1 MEKPHPQDRN
11 INPPSSGYEQ
21 SDALWG
27 SLWLCSDVI
36 LEEFLNNSRHKAE
49 RKSANVTRH
58 TGLQQ
63 TKEKSASSKEK
74 GVGRGREGPQPL
86 AFSISKPRHFR
97 ASCELSVGQCWLQCS
112 YKRGPEHLLQSVQPP
127 RGPDPSFTRLLLSP
141 SWCAKPGCV
150 LSGQEHA
157 FWSKTSLVPIAAL
170 PPSSRFEIFHLC
182 VLTTQFLGFE
192 VCQIWILGTAIY

>member
-11 INPPSSGYEQ
+11 INPPSSGHEQ

-27 SLWLCSDVI
+27 SFWLCSDVI

-112 YKRGPEHLLQSVQPP
+112 YKRGREHLLQSVQPP
-127 RGPDPSFTRLLLSP
+127 RGPDPSLDCYFHLLGVQSRAVCLVVKSMHSGVRLLWFQSQLFLP
-141 SWCAKPGCV
+141 APGLKFSTCV
-150 LSGQEHA
+150 
-157 FWSKTSLVPIAAL
+157 
-170 PPSSRFEIFHLC
+170 
-182 VLTTQFLGFE
+182 
-192 VCQIWILGTAIY
+192 Y